1 MENDF
6 MDEDGKKRKGCFTRT
21 LYIAV
26 VGIIIL
32 PILWNAGLVTFESAP
47 EVVVQDDSVE
57 EAVMTSSPD
66 FKVTET
72 EWRALQKEVKQLR
85 SEVNRLKQ
93 GNAKTIRI
101 RKIFSSK
108 RSATSV
114 RANDITLADY
124 SHERTSYNA
133 TVAFKNNTDRTVSS
147 VTGRMVYYD
156 MSNNMLDY
164 KDFTVSVIIDPG
176 MVKRVE
182 LQGYGYRDD
191 YTYYKNETTN
201 LYRKYKVKFELKSYK
216 VK

>member
-47 EVVVQDDSVE
+47 EIVVQDDSVE
-57 EAVMTSSPD
+57 EETVSTSSSD

-147 VTGRMVYYD
+147 VNAR
-156 MSNNMLDY
+156 L
-164 KDFTVSVIIDPG
+164 
-176 MVKRVE
+176 
-182 LQGYGYRDD
+182 
-191 YTYYKNETTN
+191 
-201 LYRKYKVKFELKSYK
+201 
-216 VK
+216 